1 MQYFFCIWGAT
12 LSLLIFI
19 GRPKILMNSFNYFI
33 LWVLYLSHFSGGDRF
48 MSFQWD
54 ILLLEAGFISI
65 FFAPNW
71 HTDLYEP
78 SPSVSL
84 VRELLRWLNFRLMF
98 ASGIV
103 KLLSRCKTWWS
114 LTALHYH
121 FET

>member
-1 MQYFFCIWGAT
+1 MHFLILAGIL

-19 GRPKILMNSFNYFI
+19 GRPKFLMNSFSFFI
-33 LWVLYLSHFSGGDRF
+33 LWLLYLSHLSVGDKF

-65 FFAPNW
+65 FFAPMW
-71 HTDLYEP
+71 HTSLYEITP
-78 SPSVSL
+78 TVYL
-84 VRELLRWLNFRLMF
+84 VRELLRWLIFRLMF

-103 KLLSRCKTWWS
+103 KLLSKCNTWWS